1 MTSCLSLVRFENE
14 SESAWQEFAEP
25 DVSLWFQDLALGET
39 KKGALVLLCVQ
50 KCSSCLRIPLFSPV
64 RV

>member
-25 DVSLWFQDLALGET
+25 DVSLWFQDLALYRSISGQ
-39 KKGALVLLCVQ
+39 A
-50 KCSSCLRIPLFSPV
+50 
-64 RV
+64 